1 MTGTPDLVIRGGT
14 IADGLGGELFE
25 ADVAITNGRISEIG
39 KVSAKGKEEIDARGK
54 LVTPGFVDVHT
65 HYDGQ
70 VTWSQDITPS
80 SQNGV
85 TTAIMG
91 NCGVGFA
98 PCRPSDH
105 HRLIQLMEG
114 VEDIP
119 EPVLSAGIPWSWES
133 FPDYMEW
140 LSKRHFDIDIGAQLP
155 HAALRV
161 YVMGERGARRDP
173 STAEDNRA
181 MAALAGDAV
190 RAGALG
196 FSTSRTLN
204 HRTSTGDFTPTL
216 KAGEDE
222 LTAIAGAMHK
232 VGRSVLQFVL
242 DLSTLDE
249 DLPMMLRVA
258 ANTQIPVSFSITQN
272 DKAPQRWRQTL
283 DMIRDASARGLSI
296 TAQIAARPVGL
307 MLGLELSRNPFQTH
321 PSYQAIAHLPLKPS
335 GWRGCISPRCAPR
348 SSARHATATDDPL
361 FFRPN
366 YDKMYLLG
374 NPPDYEQPPENTLG
388 AQARRHGQQP
398 EALAYDAMLTDDGR
412 GMLYVPFLNYSDG
425 NLDATRE
432 MLRDPNSVPGLSDG
446 GAHCGIICDASFPT
460 YLLTHWTRDRSRG
473 EKLSIPF
480 VVAAQS
486 RKTALSVGL
495 HDRGVIAPG
504 YKADINVIDYDKLH
518 LHPPKVHYDLPVGG
532 RRLLQRGRRLRRH
545 HRLRR
550 GDAARRHR
558 HGIASGQIGA
568 RRAGQQVPV
577 RRGGG
582 LKPGDSTKPVSFPR
596 RQERHERLRY
606 ASGKFGLRN
615 RLPHQPCPFR
625 VGPQQQQAGHS

>member
-1 MTGTPDLVIRGGT
+1 MTHNPDLVIRGGN
-14 IADGLGGELFE
+14 IADGLGGDLFE
-25 ADVAITNGRISEIG
+25 ADVAITNGRIVEVG
-39 KVSAKGKEEIDARGK
+39 RVPGKGKEEIDARGK
-54 LVTPGFVDVHT
+54 LVAPGFVDLHT

-70 VTWSQDITPS
+70 VTWSHDITPS

-105 HRLIQLMEG
+105 VRLIQLMEG

-119 EPVLSAGIPWSWES
+119 EPVLSAGIPWAWES
-133 FPDYMEW
+133 FPDYMDW
-140 LSKRHFDIDIGAQLP
+140 LSHPHFARDVGAQLP
-155 HAALRV
+155 HAAVRV

-173 STAEDNRA
+173 ATAEDNRA

-204 HRTSTGDFTPTL
+204 HRTSTGDYTPTL

-222 LTAIAGAMHK
+222 LTAIAGAMQK
-232 VGRSVLQFVL
+232 VVASVLQFGL
-242 DLSTLDE
+242 DRGSIHE

-258 ANTQIPVSFSITQN
+258 ENTRCPISFSVTQA
-272 DKAPQRWRQTL
+272 DKAPRRWRQTL
-283 DMIRDASARGLSI
+283 DSRNEASARGLAI

-307 MLGLELSRNPFQTH
+307 LLGLELSRNPFQTH
-321 PSYQAIAHLPLKPS
+321 PSYKAIAHLPLAERLKRLHQAETRKAILS
-335 GWRGCISPRCAPR
+335 E
-348 SSARHATATDDPL
+348 HATSTDDPL

-374 NPPDYEQPPENTLG
+374 NPPDYEQPLENTLG
-388 AQARRHGQQP
+388 AEARRQGRQP
-398 EALAYDAMLTDDGR
+398 EELAYDAMLTDDGR

-425 NLDATRE
+425 NLDAVRE
-432 MLRDPNSVPGLSDG
+432 MLRDPHSVPGLSDG
-446 GAHCGIICDASFPT
+446 GAHCGIICDATFPT
-460 YLLTHWTRDRSRG
+460 YLLTHWTRDRTRG

-504 YKADINVIDYDKLH
+504 YKADVNVIDYERLP
-518 LHPPKVHYDLPVGG
+518 LHPPQGQHDHP
-532 RRLLQRGRRLRRH
+532 
-545 HRLRR
+545 
-550 GDAARRHR
+550 AR
-558 HGIASGQIGA
+558 
-568 RRAGQQVPV
+568 
-577 RRGGG
+577 
-582 LKPGDSTKPVSFPR
+582 
-596 RQERHERLRY
+596 
-606 ASGKFGLRN
+606 
-615 RLPHQPCPFR
+615 
-625 VGPQQQQAGHS
+625 

>member
-1 MTGTPDLVIRGGT
+1 MAANSDLMPDLVIRGGN
-14 IADGLGGELFE
+14 IADGSGGELFE
-25 ADVAITNGRISEIG
+25 ADVAIKDGRIAEVG

-54 LVTPGFVDVHT
+54 LVAPGFVDVHT

-70 VTWSQDITPS
+70 VTWSHDITPS

-105 HRLIQLMEG
+105 FKLIQLMEG

-119 EPVLSAGIPWSWES
+119 EPVLSAGIPWAWES
-133 FPDYMEW
+133 FPDYIEW
-140 LSKRHFDIDIGAQLP
+140 LSKRRFDIDIGAQLP

-173 STAEDNRA
+173 STNDDNKA
-181 MAALAGDAV
+181 MARLASEAV
-190 RAGALG
+190 HAGALG

-222 LTAIAGAMHK
+222 LTAIADAMHG

-258 ANTQIPVSFSITQN
+258 DNTKCPITFSITQN
-272 DKAPQRWRQTL
+272 DRAPRRWRETL
-283 DMIRDASARGLSI
+283 DTINAAAGRGLSI

-307 MLGLELSRNPFQTH
+307 LLGLELSRNPFQTH
-321 PSYQAIAHLPLKPS
+321 PSYREIAKLPLAE
-335 GWRGCISPRCAPR
+335 RV
-348 SSARHATATDDPL
+348 ARLRQPELRAAILSENATATDDPL

-374 NPPDYEQPPENTLG
+374 DPPDYEQPPEKTLG
-388 AQARRHGQQP
+388 AQARREGRKP
-398 EALAYDAMLTDDGR
+398 EELAYDAMLTDEGR
-412 GMLYVPFLNYSDG
+412 GMLYVPFLNYADG

-432 MLRDPNSVPGLSDG
+432 MLCDPRAVPGLSDG

-495 HDRGVIAPG
+495 TDRGLIAPG
-504 YKADINVIDYDKLH
+504 YKADVNVIDYDRLH

-532 RRLLQRGRRLRRH
+532 RRLLQQVDGY
-545 HRLRR
+545 
-550 GDAARRHR
+550 DAT
-558 HGIASGQIGA
+558 IVSGVVTQ
-568 RRAGQQVPV
+568 
-577 RRGGG
+577 RGGASTG
-582 LKPGDSTKPVSFPR
+582 AHPGQLIRGAQGSL
-596 RQERHERLRY
+596 Q
-606 ASGKFGLRN
+606 
-615 RLPHQPCPFR
+615 
-625 VGPQQQQAGHS
+625 

>member
-1 MTGTPDLVIRGGT
+1 MTANPDLVIRGGT
-14 IADGLGGELFE
+14 IADGSGGDLFE
-25 ADVAITNGRISEIG
+25 ADVAIKDGRITEVG
-39 KVSAKGKEEIDARGK
+39 KISAKGKDEIDAKGK
-54 LVTPGFVDVHT
+54 LVAPGFVDVHT

-105 HRLIQLMEG
+105 LRLIQLMEG

-119 EPVLSAGIPWSWES
+119 EPVLSAGIPWAWES
-133 FPDYMEW
+133 FPDYMDW
-140 LSKRHFDIDIGAQLP
+140 LSKRQFDIDVGAQLP

-173 STAEDNRA
+173 STAEDNKA
-181 MAALAGDAV
+181 MAKLAIEAV

-196 FSTSRTLN
+196 FTTSRTLN

-222 LTAIAGAMHK
+222 LTAIADAMHG

-258 ANTQIPVSFSITQN
+258 ENTRCPITFSITQN
-272 DKAPQRWRQTL
+272 DRAPQRWRQTL
-283 DMIRDASARGLSI
+283 ATINEAAARGLNI

-321 PSYQAIAHLPLKPS
+321 PSYKALAHLPLAE
-335 GWRGCISPRCAPR
+335 RV
-348 SSARHATATDDPL
+348 ARLRQPEVRAAILNENASDTDDPL

-374 NPPDYEQPPENTLG
+374 NPPDYEQPPEKTLG
-388 AQARRHGQQP
+388 AQALREGRRP
-398 EALAYDAMLTDDGR
+398 EELAYEAMLTDNGR

-432 MLRDPNSVPGLSDG
+432 MLCDPRSVPGLSDG

-460 YLLTHWTRDRSRG
+460 YLLTHWTRDRTRG
-473 EKLSIPF
+473 DKLSIPF
-480 VVAAQS
+480 VVAVQS

-495 HDRGVIAPG
+495 NDRGLLAPG
-504 YKADINVIDYDKLH
+504 YKADVNVIDYDRLH

-532 RRLLQRGRRLRRH
+532 RRLLQQVDGYE
-545 HRLRR
+545 
-550 GDAARRHR
+550 AT
-558 HGIASGQIGA
+558 IVSGAVIQRDGATTGA
-568 RRAGQQVPV
+568 RPGRLL
-577 RRGGG
+577 RGAQS
-582 LKPGDSTKPVSFPR
+582 L
-596 RQERHERLRY
+596 
-606 ASGKFGLRN
+606 N
-615 RLPHQPCPFR
+615 
-625 VGPQQQQAGHS
+625 

>member
-1 MTGTPDLVIRGGT
+1 MMLPNNAKPGMDAMTTNPDLVIRRGN
-14 IADGLGGELFE
+14 IADGLGGDLFE
-25 ADVAITNGRISEIG
+25 ADVAITGGRITEVG
-39 KVSAKGKEEIDARGK
+39 KVTGQGKEEIDARGK
-54 LVTPGFVDVHT
+54 LVAPGFVDVHT

-85 TTAIMG
+85 TTAVMG

-98 PCRPSDH
+98 PCKPADH
-105 HRLIQLMEG
+105 QRLIQLMEG

-133 FPDYMEW
+133 FPDYMNW

-173 STAEDNRA
+173 STADDNKA
-181 MAALAGDAV
+181 MASLAGDAV

-204 HRTSTGDFTPTL
+204 HRTSTGDYTPTL

-222 LTAIAGAMHK
+222 LTAIAGAMHG

-242 DLSTLDE
+242 DLSTLHE

-258 ANTQIPVSFSITQN
+258 ENTRCPISFSITQH
-272 DKAPQRWRQTL
+272 DKAPRRWRQTL
-283 DMIRDASARGLSI
+283 DEINAAAGRGLSI

-321 PSYQAIAHLPLKPS
+321 PSYREIAKLPLAERLKRLHQAEVRAAILS
-335 GWRGCISPRCAPR
+335 ET
-348 SSARHATATDDPL
+348 ATSTDDPL

-374 NPPDYEQPPENTLG
+374 NPPDYEQPLENALG
-388 AQARRHGQQP
+388 AQARRQGRKP
-398 EALAYDAMLTDDGR
+398 EELAYDAMLTDEGR
-412 GMLYVPFLNYSDG
+412 GMLYVPFLNYADG

-432 MLRDPNSVPGLSDG
+432 MLSDPRSVPGLSDG

-460 YLLTHWTRDRSRG
+460 YLLTHWTRDRKRG

-480 VVAAQS
+480 VVAVQS

-495 HDRGVIAPG
+495 SDRGVIAPG
-504 YKADINVIDYDKLH
+504 YKADVNVIDYDRLH

-532 RRLLQRGRRLRRH
+532 RRLLQQVDGYDTTVVSGVMTRRDGASTGNHPGRLVRG
-545 HRLRR
+545 
-550 GDAARRHR
+550 A
-558 HGIASGQIGA
+558 
-568 RRAGQQVPV
+568 
-577 RRGGG
+577 
-582 LKPGDSTKPVSFPR
+582 
-596 RQERHERLRY
+596 
-606 ASGKFGLRN
+606 
-615 RLPHQPCPFR
+615 
-625 VGPQQQQAGHS
+625 QAQGSVH

>member
-1 MTGTPDLVIRGGT
+1 MNAMTSTPDLVIRGGS

-25 ADVAITNGRISEIG
+25 ADVAVGNGRITEVG
-39 KVSAKGKEEIDARGK
+39 KVAGKGKEEIDARGK

-70 VTWSQDITPS
+70 VAWSHDITPS

-98 PCRPSDH
+98 PCRPSDQQ
-105 HRLIQLMEG
+105 RLIQLMEG

-133 FPDYMEW
+133 FPDYMNW
-140 LSKRHFDIDIGAQLP
+140 LSKRNFDIDIGAQLP

-161 YVMGERGARRDP
+161 YVMGERGGHPNPPPPPDTTTNA
-173 STAEDNRA
+173 DNKA

-222 LTAIAGAMHK
+222 LTAIAGAMHQ

-258 ANTQIPVSFSITQN
+258 ENTRIPVSFSITQN
-272 DKAPQRWRQTL
+272 DKAPRRWRQTL
-283 DMIRDASARGLSI
+283 DTIRDASARGLSI

-321 PSYQAIAHLPLKPS
+321 PSYQAIAHLPLDE
-335 GWRGCISPRCAPR
+335 RL
-348 SSARHATATDDPL
+348 ARLRQPEIRAAILNEHATATDDPL

-388 AQARRHGQQP
+388 AQARRQGRQA
-398 EALAYDAMLTDDGR
+398 EALAYDAMLTDQGR

-495 HDRGVIAPG
+495 YDRGVIAPG
-504 YKADINVIDYDKLH
+504 YKADLNVIDYDRLH

-532 RRLLQRGRRLRRH
+532 RRLLQQVDGYDATIVSGVVTQRGGTATGSHPGRLV
-545 HRLRR
+545 R
-550 GDAARRHR
+550 GAQGSLQLDAA
-558 HGIASGQIGA
+558 Q
-568 RRAGQQVPV
+568 
-577 RRGGG
+577 
-582 LKPGDSTKPVSFPR
+582 
-596 RQERHERLRY
+596 
-606 ASGKFGLRN
+606 
-615 RLPHQPCPFR
+615 
-625 VGPQQQQAGHS
+625 

>member
-1 MTGTPDLVIRGGT
+1 MTSTPDLVIRGGN
-14 IADGLGGELFE
+14 IADGKGGDLYE
-25 ADVAITNGRISEIG
+25 ADVAITGGRITEVG
-39 KVSAKGKEEIDARGK
+39 KVAGKGKEEIDARGK

-70 VTWSQDITPS
+70 VAWSQDITPS

-98 PCRPSDH
+98 PCKPADH
-105 HRLIQLMEG
+105 VRLIQLMEG

-119 EPVLSAGIPWSWES
+119 EPVLSAGIPWAWES
-133 FPDYMEW
+133 FPEYMEW
-140 LSKRHFDIDIGAQLP
+140 LSKRKFDIDVGAQLP

-161 YVMGERGARRDP
+161 DVMGERGARRDP
-173 STAEDNRA
+173 STQEDNKA
-181 MAALAGDAV
+181 MAALAADAV

-222 LTAIAGAMHK
+222 LTAIAAAMHAQ
-232 VGRSVLQFVL
+232 GRSVLQFVL
-242 DLSTLDE
+242 DLSTINE

-258 ANTQIPVSFSITQN
+258 ENTKIPVTFSITQN
-272 DKAPQRWRQTL
+272 DKEPQRWRKTL
-283 DMIRDASARGLSI
+283 DIIKEASARGLNI
-296 TAQIAARPVGL
+296 TAQIPARPVGL

-321 PSYQAIAHLPLKPS
+321 PSYKTIAHLPLTERLKRLHQPEMRKAILS
-335 GWRGCISPRCAPR
+335 E
-348 SSARHATATDDPL
+348 HATATDDPL

-388 AQARRHGQQP
+388 AQARRRGRQP
-398 EALAYDAMLTDDGR
+398 EELAYEAMLTEDGR

-432 MLRDPNSVPGLSDG
+432 MLRDPHSVPGLSDG

-480 VVAAQS
+480 VVAAQA

-495 HDRGVIAPG
+495 YDRGVIAPG
-504 YKADINVIDYDKLH
+504 FKADVNVIDYDKLH

-532 RRLLQRGRRLRRH
+532 RRLLQQVDGY
-545 HRLRR
+545 
-550 GDAARRHR
+550 DAT
-558 HGIASGQIGA
+558 IVSGVVTQRDGKATGA
-568 RRAGQQVPV
+568 RPGKLV
-577 RRGGG
+577 RGAQGEKSEFG
-582 LKPGDSTKPVSFPR
+582 AA
-596 RQERHERLRY
+596 
-606 ASGKFGLRN
+606 AS
-615 RLPHQPCPFR
+615 
-625 VGPQQQQAGHS
+625 

>member
-1 MTGTPDLVIRGGT
+1 MSTPDLVIRGGT
-14 IADGLGGELFE
+14 VADGRGGELFE
-25 ADVAITNGRISEIG
+25 ADVAITGGRISAVG
-39 KVSAKGKEEIDARGK
+39 KISARGAEEIDARGK

-98 PCRPSDH
+98 PCKPADH
-105 HRLIQLMEG
+105 TRLIQLMEG

-119 EPVLSAGIPWSWES
+119 EPVLSAGIPWAWES
-133 FPDYMEW
+133 FPDYMNW
-140 LSKRHFDIDIGAQLP
+140 LSRRDFDIDIGAQLP

-173 STAEDNRA
+173 STAEDNAA
-181 MAALAGDAV
+181 MARLAAEAV

-222 LTAIAGAMHK
+222 LTAIAGAMQGE
-232 VGRSVLQFVL
+232 GRSVLQFVL
-242 DLSTLDE
+242 DLATIHE

-258 ANTQIPVSFSITQN
+258 DATKCPISFSITQN
-272 DKAPQRWRQTL
+272 DRSPNRWRQTL
-283 DMIRDASARGLSI
+283 DEINAAAKRGLSV

-307 MLGLELSRNPFQTH
+307 LLGLELSRNPFQTH
-321 PSYQAIAHLPLKPS
+321 PSYRTIAHLPLKQRLAELRRPEIRKAILS
-335 GWRGCISPRCAPR
+335 ET
-348 SSARHATATDDPL
+348 ATATDDPL

-366 YDKMYLLG
+366 YDKMFLLG
-374 NPPDYEQPPENTLG
+374 DPPDYEQPPENALG
-388 AQARRHGQQP
+388 PRARREGRQP
-398 EALAYDAMLTDDGR
+398 EELAYDAMLADEGR

-432 MLRDPNSVPGLSDG
+432 MLLDPQSVPGLSDG

-460 YLLTHWTRDRSRG
+460 YLLTHWTRDRKRG

-486 RKTALSVGL
+486 RKTALSFGL
-495 HDRGVIAPG
+495 TDRGLIAPG
-504 YKADINVIDYDKLH
+504 YKADVNVIDYDRLH

-532 RRLLQRGRRLRRH
+532 RRLLQDVDGYDATIVSGVVTRRH
-545 HRLRR
+545 GEPTGQRPGKLIR
-550 GDAARRHR
+550 GAQ
-558 HGIASGQIGA
+558 GM
-568 RRAGQQVPV
+568 
-577 RRGGG
+577 
-582 LKPGDSTKPVSFPR
+582 
-596 RQERHERLRY
+596 
-606 ASGKFGLRN
+606 N
-615 RLPHQPCPFR
+615 
-625 VGPQQQQAGHS
+625 

>member
-1 MTGTPDLVIRGGT
+1 MMRQQNSKTSHAGRSAMTGTPDLVIRGVN

-25 ADVAITNGRISEIG
+25 ADIAVTNGRITEVG
-39 KVSAKGKEEIDARGK
+39 KISAKGKEEIDAKGK
-54 LVTPGFVDVHT
+54 LVTPGFVDAHT

-70 VTWSQDITPS
+70 VTWSHDITPS

-98 PCRPSDH
+98 PCRPTDH
-105 HRLIQLMEG
+105 KRLIELMEG

-140 LSKRHFDIDIGAQLP
+140 LSKRNFDIDIGAQLP

-173 STAEDNRA
+173 STTEDNNA
-181 MAALAGDAV
+181 MAALARDAV
-190 RAGALG
+190 PAGPLG

-204 HRTSTGDFTPTL
+204 HRTSTGDYTPTL

-222 LTAIAGAMHK
+222 LTAIASAMHG

-242 DLSTLDE
+242 DLSTINE

-258 ANTQIPVSFSITQN
+258 ENTGIPVSFSITQN
-272 DKAPQRWRQTL
+272 DKAPQRWRKTL
-283 DMIRDASARGLSI
+283 DIINEATSKGLSI

-321 PSYQAIAHLPLKPS
+321 PSYKAIAHLPLKE
-335 GWRGCISPRCAPR
+335 RL
-348 SSARHATATDDPL
+348 ARLRDPQVRAAILGEHATATDDPL

-388 AQARRHGQQP
+388 AQARRQGKQP
-398 EALAYDAMLTDDGR
+398 EALAYDAMLTDEGR
-412 GMLYVPFLNYSDG
+412 GMLYVPFLNYADG

-432 MLRDPNSVPGLSDG
+432 MLSDPCSVPGLSDG

-495 HDRGVIAPG
+495 YDRGVVAAG

-532 RRLLQRGRRLRRH
+532 RRLLQQVDGY
-545 HRLRR
+545 
-550 GDAARRHR
+550 DATVV
-558 HGIASGQIGA
+558 SGVVTQ
-568 RRAGQQVPV
+568 
-577 RRGGG
+577 RGGTSTG
-582 LKPGDSTKPVSFPR
+582 SHPG
-596 RQERHERLRY
+596 RLVR
-606 ASGKFGLRN
+606 GVQG
-615 RLPHQPCPFR
+615 
-625 VGPQQQQAGHS
+625 

>member
-1 MTGTPDLVIRGGT
+1 MNTPDLVIRGGT
-14 IADGLGGELFE
+14 VADGSGGALFE
-25 ADVAITNGRISEIG
+25 ADVAISGGKISEVG
-39 KVSAKGKEEIDARGK
+39 KVAGTGREEIDARGK

-98 PCRPSDH
+98 PCKPDDH
-105 HRLIQLMEG
+105 TRLIQLMEG

-119 EPVLSAGIPWSWES
+119 EPVLSAGIPWAWES
-133 FPDYMEW
+133 FPDYMDW
-140 LSKRHFDIDIGAQLP
+140 LSRRDFDIDVGAQLP

-173 STAEDNRA
+173 STAEDNAA
-181 MAALAGDAV
+181 MARLAGEAV
-190 RAGALG
+190 RSGALG

-222 LTAIAGAMHK
+222 LTAIAGAMHRQ
-232 VGRSVLQFVL
+232 GRSVLQFVL
-242 DLSTLDE
+242 DLSTLHE

-258 ANTQIPVSFSITQN
+258 DSTKCPISFSITQN

-283 DMIRDASARGLSI
+283 DEINAAARRGLSI

-307 MLGLELSRNPFQTH
+307 LLGLELSRNPFQTH
-321 PSYQAIAHLPLKPS
+321 PSYRAIAHLPLQE
-335 GWRGCISPRCAPR
+335 RL
-348 SSARHATATDDPL
+348 ARLHQPDVRKAILSETATATDDPL
-361 FFRPN
+361 FFRPD
-366 YDKMYLLG
+366 YDKMFLLG
-374 NPPDYEQPPENTLG
+374 DPPDYEQPPENALG
-388 AQARRHGQQP
+388 PQARRQGRRP
-398 EALAYDAMLTDDGR
+398 EELAYDAMLSDEGR

-432 MLRDPNSVPGLSDG
+432 MLLDPQSVPGLSDG

-460 YLLTHWTRDRSRG
+460 YLLTHWTRDRRRG
-473 EKLSIPF
+473 EKLTIPF

-495 HDRGVIAPG
+495 ADRGLIAPG
-504 YKADINVIDYDKLH
+504 YKADVNVIDYDRLH

-532 RRLLQRGRRLRRH
+532 RRLLQDVDGYDATIVSGVVTRRH
-545 HRLRR
+545 
-550 GDAARRHR
+550 GEAT
-558 HGIASGQIGA
+558 G
-568 RRAGQQVPV
+568 RRAGKLI
-577 RRGGG
+577 RGAQG
-582 LKPGDSTKPVSFPR
+582 V
-596 RQERHERLRY
+596 
-606 ASGKFGLRN
+606 N
-615 RLPHQPCPFR
+615 
-625 VGPQQQQAGHS
+625 

>member
-1 MTGTPDLVIRGGT
+1 MSTPDLVIRGGT
-14 IADGLGGELFE
+14 VADGSGGELFE
-25 ADVAITNGRISEIG
+25 ADVAITGGKISAVG
-39 KVSAKGKEEIDARGK
+39 KIASKGHEEIDARGK

-98 PCRPSDH
+98 PCKPDDH
-105 HRLIQLMEG
+105 TRLIQLMEG

-119 EPVLSAGIPWSWES
+119 EPVLSAGIPWAWES
-133 FPDYMEW
+133 FPDYMDW
-140 LSKRHFDIDIGAQLP
+140 LSRRDFDIDVGAQLP

-173 STAEDNRA
+173 STAEDNAA
-181 MAALAGDAV
+181 MARLAGEAV
-190 RAGALG
+190 RSGALG

-222 LTAIAGAMHK
+222 LTAIAGAMHRQ
-232 VGRSVLQFVL
+232 GRSVLQFVL
-242 DLSTLDE
+242 DLSTIHE

-258 ANTQIPVSFSITQN
+258 DSTKCPISFSITQN

-283 DMIRDASARGLSI
+283 DEINAAARRGLSI

-307 MLGLELSRNPFQTH
+307 LLGLELSRNPFQTH
-321 PSYQAIAHLPLKPS
+321 PSYRAIAHLPLQE
-335 GWRGCISPRCAPR
+335 RL
-348 SSARHATATDDPL
+348 ARLRQPDVRKAILSETATATDDPL
-361 FFRPN
+361 FFRPD
-366 YDKMYLLG
+366 YDKMFLLG
-374 NPPDYEQPPENTLG
+374 DPPDYEQPPENALG
-388 AQARRHGQQP
+388 AQARRQGRQP
-398 EALAYDAMLTDDGR
+398 EELAYDAMLSDEGR

-432 MLRDPNSVPGLSDG
+432 MLHDPQSVPGLSDG

-460 YLLTHWTRDRSRG
+460 YLLTHWTRDRKRG
-473 EKLSIPF
+473 EKLTIPF

-495 HDRGVIAPG
+495 TDRGLIAPG
-504 YKADINVIDYDKLH
+504 YKADVNVIDYDRLH

-532 RRLLQRGRRLRRH
+532 RRLLQDVDGYEATIVSGMVTRRHGAATGRRPGKLI
-545 HRLRR
+545 R
-550 GDAARRHR
+550 GAQ
-558 HGIASGQIGA
+558 G
-568 RRAGQQVPV
+568 V
-577 RRGGG
+577 
-582 LKPGDSTKPVSFPR
+582 
-596 RQERHERLRY
+596 
-606 ASGKFGLRN
+606 N
-615 RLPHQPCPFR
+615 
-625 VGPQQQQAGHS
+625 

>member
-1 MTGTPDLVIRGGT
+1 MTSAPDIVIRGGT
-14 IADGLGGELFE
+14 IADGSGGDLYE
-25 ADVAITNGRISEIG
+25 ADVAIVGGKITEIG
-39 KVSAKGKEEIDARGK
+39 KVSGKGKEEIDARGK
-54 LVTPGFVDVHT
+54 LVAPGFVDVHT

-105 HRLIQLMEG
+105 TRLIQLMEG

-119 EPVLSAGIPWSWES
+119 EPVLSAGIPWAWES
-133 FPDYMEW
+133 FPDYMDW
-140 LSKRHFDIDIGAQLP
+140 LSKRSFDVDIGAQLP

-173 STAEDNRA
+173 STVEDNEQ
-181 MAALAGDAV
+181 MARLAGDAV

-222 LTAIAGAMHK
+222 LTAIAGAMHG

-242 DLSTLDE
+242 DASTADE

-258 ANTQIPVSFSITQN
+258 QNTRCPISFSLAQN
-272 DKAPQRWRQTL
+272 DKSPRRWRQTL
-283 DMIRDASARGLSI
+283 DTISEATSRGLSI

-307 MLGLELSRNPFQTH
+307 LLGLELSRNPFQTH
-321 PSYQAIAHLPLKPS
+321 PSYKAIAHLPLAERVARLRQPEV
-335 GWRGCISPRCAPR
+335 RAALLAE
-348 SSARHATATDDPL
+348 SASDTDDPL

-388 AQARRHGQQP
+388 AQARRLGKRP
-398 EALAYDAMLTDDGR
+398 EELAYDAMLTDEGR

-432 MLRDPNSVPGLSDG
+432 MLLDPNAVPGLSDG

-460 YLLTHWTRDRSRG
+460 YLLTHWTRDRTRG

-480 VVAAQS
+480 VIAVQS

-495 HDRGVIAPG
+495 ADRGLIAPG
-504 YKADINVIDYDKLH
+504 YKADVNVIDYDRLH

-532 RRLLQRGRRLRRH
+532 RRLLQQVDGYDATIISGVVTQRG
-545 HRLRR
+545 
-550 GDAARRHR
+550 GAAT
-558 HGIASGQIGA
+558 GA
-568 RRAGQQVPV
+568 RPGRLI
-577 RRGGG
+577 RG
-582 LKPGDSTKPVSFPR
+582 T
-596 RQERHERLRY
+596 
-606 ASGKFGLRN
+606 
-615 RLPHQPCPFR
+615 
-625 VGPQQQQAGHS
+625 QAMH

>member
-1 MTGTPDLVIRGGT
+1 MTDQPDLVIRGGT
-14 IADGLGGELFE
+14 IADGSGGELYD
-25 ADVAITNGRISEIG
+25 ADIAIKGGRIIQVG
-39 KVSAKGKEEIDARGK
+39 KLGAKGREEIDARGK

-70 VTWSQDITPS
+70 VTWSHEIAPS

-98 PCRPSDH
+98 PCRPTDH
-105 HRLIQLMEG
+105 QRLIQLMEG

-119 EPVLSAGIPWSWES
+119 EPVLAAGIPWAWES

-140 LSKRHFDIDIGAQLP
+140 LAKRDFDMDIGAQLP

-173 STAEDNRA
+173 ATADDNRA
-181 MAALAGDAV
+181 MAALARDAV

-204 HRTSTGDFTPTL
+204 HRTSTGDYTPTL
-216 KAGEDE
+216 KASEDE
-222 LTAIAGAMHK
+222 LTTIADAMRSAGH
-232 VGRSVLQFVL
+232 SVLQFVL
-242 DLSTLDE
+242 DISTIHE

-258 ANTQIPVSFSITQN
+258 DKTGCPISFSVTQN

-283 DMIRDASARGLSI
+283 DEINAAAARGLSI

-307 MLGLELSRNPFQTH
+307 LLGLELSRNPIQTH
-321 PSYQAIAHLPLKPS
+321 PSYRAIAHLPLAERVALMRQPEVRAAILS
-335 GWRGCISPRCAPR
+335 ET
-348 SSARHATATDDPL
+348 ATATDDPL
-361 FFRPN
+361 FFRPD

-374 NPPDYEQPPENTLG
+374 DPPDYEQPPENALG
-388 AQARRHGQQP
+388 AQARQRGCKP
-398 EALAYDAMLTDDGR
+398 EELAYDAMLSDGGR
-412 GMLYVPFLNYSDG
+412 GMLYVPFLNYADG
-425 NLDATRE
+425 NLNATYE
-432 MLRDPNSVPGLSDG
+432 MLRDPRSVPGLSDG

-460 YLLTHWTRDRSRG
+460 YLLTHWTRDRKRG
-473 EKLSIPF
+473 ERLSIPF

-495 HDRGVIAPG
+495 NDRGLVAAG
-504 YKADINVIDYDKLH
+504 YKADINVIDYGRLH

-532 RRLLQRGRRLRRH
+532 RRLMQEVDGYDATIVSGVVTRRNGAATGACPGRVIRG
-545 HRLRR
+545 
-550 GDAARRHR
+550 A
-558 HGIASGQIGA
+558 QGA
-568 RRAGQQVPV
+568 V
-577 RRGGG
+577 
-582 LKPGDSTKPVSFPR
+582 
-596 RQERHERLRY
+596 H
-606 ASGKFGLRN
+606 
-615 RLPHQPCPFR
+615 
-625 VGPQQQQAGHS
+625 

>member
-1 MTGTPDLVIRGGT
+1 MAANSELSPDLVIRGGN
-14 IADGLGGELFE
+14 IADGSGGALFE
-25 ADVAITNGRISEIG
+25 ADVAIKDGRITEVG
-39 KVSAKGKEEIDARGK
+39 KVSAKGKEEIDAKGK
-54 LVTPGFVDVHT
+54 LVSPGFVDVHT

-70 VTWSQDITPS
+70 VTWSHDITPS

-98 PCRPSDH
+98 PCRPDDH
-105 HRLIQLMEG
+105 VRLIQLMEG

-119 EPVLSAGIPWSWES
+119 EPVLSAGIPWAWES

-140 LSKRHFDIDIGAQLP
+140 LSKRRFDIDIGAQLP
-155 HAALRV
+155 HASLRV

-173 STAEDNRA
+173 STPEDNAA
-181 MAALAGDAV
+181 MAALAREAV

-222 LTAIAGAMHK
+222 LTAIAGAMHG

-258 ANTQIPVSFSITQN
+258 ENTKCPISFSITQN
-272 DKAPQRWRQTL
+272 DKAPRRWRQTL
-283 DMIRDASARGLSI
+283 DSINEAARRGLSI

-307 MLGLELSRNPFQTH
+307 LLGLELSRNPFQTH
-321 PSYQAIAHLPLKPS
+321 PSYREIAKLPLAE
-335 GWRGCISPRCAPR
+335 RV
-348 SSARHATATDDPL
+348 ARLRQPELRAAILSENATATDDPL
-361 FFRPN
+361 FFRQN

-374 NPPDYEQPPENTLG
+374 DPPDYEQPPEMTLG
-388 AQARRHGQQP
+388 AQARRQGRKP
-398 EALAYDAMLTDDGR
+398 EELAYDAMLTDEGR
-412 GMLYVPFLNYSDG
+412 GMLYVPFLNYADG

-432 MLRDPNSVPGLSDG
+432 MLCDPRSVPGLSDG

-495 HDRGVIAPG
+495 TDRGLLAPG
-504 YKADINVIDYDKLH
+504 YKADVNVIDYDRLH

-532 RRLLQRGRRLRRH
+532 RRLLQQVDGY
-545 HRLRR
+545 
-550 GDAARRHR
+550 DAT
-558 HGIASGQIGA
+558 IVSGVVTQ
-568 RRAGQQVPV
+568 
-577 RRGGG
+577 RGGTSTG
-582 LKPGDSTKPVSFPR
+582 AHPGQLIR
-596 RQERHERLRY
+596 GAQE
-606 ASGKFGLRN
+606 SV
-615 RLPHQPCPFR
+615 Q
-625 VGPQQQQAGHS
+625 

>member
-1 MTGTPDLVIRGGT
+1 MNFTSDIVIRGGS
-14 IADGLGGELFE
+14 IADGSGRDLYE
-25 ADVAITNGRISEIG
+25 ADIAIKDGRITEVG
-39 KVSAKGKEEIDARGK
+39 KVAGRGKEEIDARGR
-54 LVTPGFVDVHT
+54 LVAPGFVDVHT

-98 PCRPSDH
+98 PCKPADH
-105 HRLIQLMEG
+105 LRLIQLMEG

-133 FPDYMEW
+133 FPDYMDW
-140 LSKRHFDIDIGAQLP
+140 LSKRDFDIDIGAQLP

-181 MAALAGDAV
+181 MAKLAREAV
-190 RAGALG
+190 RSGALG

-204 HRTSTGDFTPTL
+204 HRTSTGDYTPTL

-222 LTAIAGAMHK
+222 LSAIAAAMHGE
-232 VGRSVLQFVL
+232 GRSVLQFVL
-242 DLSTLDE
+242 DLSTINE

-258 ANTQIPVSFSITQN
+258 ENTRCPITFSITQN
-272 DKAPQRWRQTL
+272 DRAPQRWRQTL
-283 DMIRDASARGLSI
+283 AEINAAAARGLSI

-321 PSYQAIAHLPLKPS
+321 PSYRAIAKLPLAERVARLRQPEVRAAIL
-335 GWRGCISPRCAPR
+335 GEAPT
-348 SSARHATATDDPL
+348 STDDPL

-388 AQARRHGQQP
+388 ARARREGKRP
-398 EALAYDAMLTDDGR
+398 EELAYDAMLTEDGR
-412 GMLYVPFLNYSDG
+412 GMLYVPFLNYSEG

-432 MLRDPNSVPGLSDG
+432 MLQDPRSVPGLSDG

-480 VVAAQS
+480 VVAVQS
-486 RKTALSVGL
+486 RKTALSVSL
-495 HDRGVIAPG
+495 YDRGLIAPG
-504 YKADINVIDYDKLH
+504 YKADVNVIDYDRLH

-532 RRLLQRGRRLRRH
+532 RRLLQQVDGYEATIVSGVVTQREGR
-545 HRLRR
+545 
-550 GDAARRHR
+550 AT
-558 HGIASGQIGA
+558 GA
-568 RRAGQQVPV
+568 RPGKLV
-577 RRGGG
+577 RGSQG
-582 LKPGDSTKPVSFPR
+582 SAPR
-596 RQERHERLRY
+596 MEAA
-606 ASGKFGLRN
+606 AS
-615 RLPHQPCPFR
+615 
-625 VGPQQQQAGHS
+625 

>member
-1 MTGTPDLVIRGGT
+1 MSTPDLVIRGGT
-14 IADGLGGELFE
+14 VADGHGGALFE
-25 ADVAITNGRISEIG
+25 ADVAIAGGRISEVG
-39 KVSAKGKEEIDARGK
+39 KVASKGKEEIDARGK

-98 PCRPSDH
+98 PCKPADH
-105 HRLIQLMEG
+105 TRLIQLMEG

-119 EPVLSAGIPWSWES
+119 EPVLSAGIPWAWES
-133 FPDYMEW
+133 FPDYMDW
-140 LSKRHFDIDIGAQLP
+140 LSKREFDIDVGAQLP

-173 STAEDNRA
+173 STAEDNAA
-181 MAALAGDAV
+181 MAKLAGEAV
-190 RAGALG
+190 RSGALG

-222 LTAIAGAMHK
+222 LTAIAAAMHSQ
-232 VGRSVLQFVL
+232 GRSVLQFVL
-242 DLSTLDE
+242 DLSTIQE

-258 ANTQIPVSFSITQN
+258 DSTKCPISFSITQN
-272 DKAPQRWRQTL
+272 DRSPNRWRQTL
-283 DMIRDASARGLSI
+283 DEINAAAKRGLSI

-307 MLGLELSRNPFQTH
+307 LLGLELSRNPFQTH
-321 PSYQAIAHLPLKPS
+321 PSYRRIAHLPL
-335 GWRGCISPRCAPR
+335 GERL
-348 SSARHATATDDPL
+348 ARLRQADVRKAILSETATSTDDPL

-366 YDKMYLLG
+366 YDKMFLLG
-374 NPPDYEQPPENTLG
+374 DPPDYEQPPENALG
-388 AQARRHGQQP
+388 PQARKQGRQP
-398 EALAYDAMLTDDGR
+398 EELAYDAMLSDGGR

-432 MLRDPNSVPGLSDG
+432 MLIDPQSVPGLSDG

-460 YLLTHWTRDRSRG
+460 YLLTHWTRDRKRG
-473 EKLSIPF
+473 EKLTIPF

-495 HDRGVIAPG
+495 TDRGLIAPG
-504 YKADINVIDYDKLH
+504 YKADINVIDYDRLH

-532 RRLLQRGRRLRRH
+532 RRLLQDVDGYDATIVSGVVTRRQGEATGRRPGKLI
-545 HRLRR
+545 R
-550 GDAARRHR
+550 GAQ
-558 HGIASGQIGA
+558 GM
-568 RRAGQQVPV
+568 
-577 RRGGG
+577 
-582 LKPGDSTKPVSFPR
+582 
-596 RQERHERLRY
+596 
-606 ASGKFGLRN
+606 N
-615 RLPHQPCPFR
+615 
-625 VGPQQQQAGHS
+625 

>member
-1 MTGTPDLVIRGGT
+1 MNAVTVNPGATNPDLVIRGGT
-14 IADGLGGELFE
+14 VANGKGGELFE
-25 ADVAITNGRISEIG
+25 ADVAISGGRITEVG
-39 KVSAKGKEEIDARGK
+39 KFAAKGKDEIDAKGK
-54 LVTPGFVDVHT
+54 LVAPGLADVHT

-70 VTWSQDITPS
+70 VTWSQEITPS

-105 HRLIQLMEG
+105 QCLIQLMEG
-114 VEDIP
+114 VEDIT
-119 EPVLSAGIPWSWES
+119 EPVLSAGLPWAWES
-133 FPDYMEW
+133 FGDYMDW
-140 LSKRHFDIDIGAQLP
+140 LSQRSFDMDIGAQLP

-173 STAEDNRA
+173 ATSEDNTA
-181 MAALAGDAV
+181 MAALASDAV

-242 DLSTLDE
+242 DQSTIDE

-258 ANTQIPVSFSITQN
+258 ENTRCPISFSVAQA
-272 DKAPQRWRQTL
+272 DKAPRRWRQTL
-283 DMIRDASARGLSI
+283 DRINEASERGLAI

-307 MLGLELSRNPFQTH
+307 LLGLELSRNPFQTH
-321 PSYQAIAHLPLKPS
+321 PSYQAIEPRPLAERLARMRQPEVRAAILS
-335 GWRGCISPRCAPR
+335 EAPT
-348 SSARHATATDDPL
+348 STDDPL

-374 NPPDYEQPPENTLG
+374 DPPDYEQPPENALG
-388 AQARRHGQQP
+388 PQARREGRQP
-398 EALAYDAMLTDDGR
+398 EELAYDAMLADGGK
-412 GMLYVPFLNYSDG
+412 GMLYVPFLNYADG
-425 NLDATRE
+425 NLDAVHE
-432 MLRDPNSVPGLSDG
+432 MLRDPHSVPGLSDG

-460 YLLTHWTRDRSRG
+460 YLLTHWTRHRSRG
-473 EKLSIPF
+473 EKLSIPL

-495 HDRGVIAPG
+495 SDRGVIAPG
-504 YKADINVIDYDKLH
+504 FKADVNVIDYDRLH

-532 RRLLQRGRRLRRH
+532 RRLLQ
-545 HRLRR
+545 
-550 GDAARRHR
+550 
-558 HGIASGQIGA
+558 
-568 RRAGQQVPV
+568 QV
-577 RRGGG
+577 
-582 LKPGDSTKPVSFPR
+582 D
-596 RQERHERLRY
+596 
-606 ASGKFGLRN
+606 
-615 RLPHQPCPFR
+615 
-625 VGPQQQQAGHS
+625 

>member
-1 MTGTPDLVIRGGT
+1 MTANLKSANLDSSNPASANPDLVIRGGT
-14 IADGLGGELFE
+14 IADGRGGELFE
-25 ADVAITNGRISEIG
+25 ADVAIKDGRIAEVG
-39 KVSAKGKEEIDARGK
+39 KVSAKGKDEIDARGK

-70 VTWSQDITPS
+70 VTWSHDITPS

-98 PCRPSDH
+98 PCRPGDH
-105 HRLIQLMEG
+105 VKLIQLMEG

-119 EPVLSAGIPWSWES
+119 EPVLSAGIPWAWES
-133 FPDYMEW
+133 FPDYMDW
-140 LSKRHFDIDIGAQLP
+140 LSKRNFDIDVGAQLP

-173 STAEDNRA
+173 STPEDNVT
-181 MAALAGDAV
+181 MAKLAREAV

-222 LTAIAGAMHK
+222 LTAIAGAMHG

-242 DLSTLDE
+242 DLSTLNE

-258 ANTQIPVSFSITQN
+258 DNTKCPITFSITQN
-272 DKAPQRWRQTL
+272 DKEPQRWRRTL
-283 DMIRDASARGLSI
+283 DTISEAAARGLSI

-307 MLGLELSRNPFQTH
+307 LLGLELSRNPFQTH
-321 PSYQAIAHLPLKPS
+321 PSYREIARLPLAE
-335 GWRGCISPRCAPR
+335 RM
-348 SSARHATATDDPL
+348 ARLRQPEVRAAILSENATATDDPL

-374 NPPDYEQPPENTLG
+374 DPPDYEQPPENTLG
-388 AQARRHGQQP
+388 AQARRQGRRA
-398 EALAYDAMLTDDGR
+398 EELAYEAMLTDEGR
-412 GMLYVPFLNYSDG
+412 GMLYVPFLNYADG

-432 MLRDPNSVPGLSDG
+432 MLCDPRSVPGLSDG

-495 HDRGVIAPG
+495 SDRGLIAPG
-504 YKADINVIDYDKLH
+504 HKADVNVIDYDRLH

-532 RRLLQRGRRLRRH
+532 RRLLQQVDGY
-545 HRLRR
+545 
-550 GDAARRHR
+550 DAT
-558 HGIASGQIGA
+558 IVSGVVTQ
-568 RRAGQQVPV
+568 
-577 RRGGG
+577 RGGTATG
-582 LKPGDSTKPVSFPR
+582 AHPGQLIRGAQGS
-596 RQERHERLRY
+596 L
-606 ASGKFGLRN
+606 N
-615 RLPHQPCPFR
+615 
-625 VGPQQQQAGHS
+625 